1 MIVSALISDSPIPS
15 SPSNPV
21 PIRADALHVHPINK
35 LVQLRPELGYLD
47 DLDKKKRNEEARR
60 KRRGGDDF
68 SGSEDDE
75 DVDDAPAGK
84 NKKPG
89 SDELKSVTVRRL
101 LLS

>member
-1 MIVSALISDSPIPS
+1 MIVSASISDLPSPFAS
-15 SPSNPV
+15 SKPLLA
-21 PIRADALHVHPINK
+21 RTDALHVHPINK

-101 LLS
+101 HLS